1 MEDYFVILH
10 IRNTYF
16 LVKSNSGILVKEIFL
31 VKIYF
36 KKSKVD
42 NVNKVTQTHPCRIS
56 PVTQTHPCRI
66 SPVTTDK

>member
-16 LVKSNSGILVKEIFL
+16 LVKSNSSTSVKEIFP

-36 KKSKVD
+36 KTSKVD
-42 NVNKVTQTHPCRIS
+42 NANKVTQTHPS
-56 PVTQTHPCRI
+56 PIASHR
-66 SPVTTDK
+66 